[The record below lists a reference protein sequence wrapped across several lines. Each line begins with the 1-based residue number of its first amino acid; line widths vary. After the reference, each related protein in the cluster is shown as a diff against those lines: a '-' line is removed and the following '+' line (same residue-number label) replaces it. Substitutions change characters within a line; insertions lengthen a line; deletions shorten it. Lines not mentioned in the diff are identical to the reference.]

1 MEKRML
7 KNKKKLH
14 YKTYDYTVVQPKSN
28 KVKVVTVN
36 YLEDKPEDKE
46 TPLFKVSLP
55 TEKGFFKG
63 IEYTEQ
69 SVLLG
74 YSDARWKK
82 LRSIQF
88 DQSANKVFDI
98 DQVNLVNKLSRND
111 IILKDAILSSFV

>member
-1 MEKRML
+1 ML

-14 YKTYDYTVVQPKSN
+14 YKTYDYTIVQPKSN

-36 YLEDKPEDKE
+36 YLEDKPEDEE

-55 TEKGFFKG
+55 AEKGFFKG

-111 IILKDAILSSFV
+111 IILKDTILSSFA